1 VIDADEMVPL
11 RAAVLLDVDRLG
23 RRTYVVRIPE
33 EGGDLPELAQCEV
46 VERLAAKR
54 ALDLGVGRGTPQAD

>member
-1 VIDADEMVPL
+1 MIDADEMVPL